1 MIRYSTPTIEIESDV
16 DFNAFANIWFSFK
29 QGDTILRKTKSEATI
44 EGMLAKIELSQ
55 EETGMFSAEKP
66 VECQVRWITSD
77 NKAGGSNIV
86 LINFKRVLEEGEI
99 TVEN

>member
-16 DFNAFANIWFSFK
+16 DFNSFANIWFSFK
-29 QGDTILRKTKSEATI
+29 QGDTILRKTKSDVTI
-44 EGMLAKIELSQ
+44 DDKIAKIELTQ
-55 EETGMFSAEKP
+55 AETGMFSAEKP